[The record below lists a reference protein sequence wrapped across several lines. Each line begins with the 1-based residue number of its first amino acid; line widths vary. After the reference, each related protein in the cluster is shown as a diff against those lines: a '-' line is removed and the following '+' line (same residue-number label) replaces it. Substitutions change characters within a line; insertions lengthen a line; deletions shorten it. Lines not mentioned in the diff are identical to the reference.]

1 MSSSVFTSFTLPCG
15 AILPNRLA
23 KAAMEENMSD
33 EGQIPG
39 PDMLRLYQR
48 WAEGGTGLLITGN
61 VMVDGRA
68 MTGPGGIVLEKNSE
82 LAPFEAWAKAAKK
95 NDTQAWMQ
103 INHPGRQVYA
113 AMGGDVLSPSDVAID
128 LGKHSHLFGKPKA
141 MTHENIQQLIQRFV
155 DTALKAE
162 QAGFDG
168 IQVHGAHGYLISQF
182 LSPLTNKRD
191 DEFGGSIENR
201 MRLLIAIIKAIRA
214 KVSAKFAVSVKI
226 NSADF
231 QRGGFDADD
240 AKTVILA
247 LNGLEV
253 DLVELSGGSY
263 ESPAMQGNAAEKTAK
278 DGRSLQREA
287 YFLEFAKEIAQVA
300 TMPIMTTGG
309 VRRLAIA
316 EDVLANGIDIV
327 GMGTAL
333 AMNPSLPNDWKDNAK
348 INAHDPSVQW
358 KDKTLSSIATMA
370 VIKRQLQRMG
380 KGREPKLNS
389 SPLFSLV
396 RDRLR
401 LKKLTKRYHRFLI
414 SSVSSSTT
422 SY

>member
-1 MSSSVFTSFTLPCG
+1 MSSPAFTPFTLPCG
-15 AILPNRLA
+15 ATLPNRLA

-68 MTGPGGIVLEKNSE
+68 MTGPGGIVLEKDSDI
-82 LAPFEAWAKAAKK
+82 APFKAWAEAAKK
-95 NDTQAWMQ
+95 NNSQVWMQ

-113 AMGGDVLSPSDVAID
+113 AMGGDVLSPSNIALD
-128 LGKHSHLFGKPKA
+128 LGKHSHLFGKPRA
-141 MTHENIQQLIQRFV
+141 MTHKNIQQLIQRFA

-162 QAGFDG
+162 QAGFGG

-182 LSPLTNKRD
+182 LSPLTNKRN
-191 DEFGGSIENR
+191 DEFGGAIENR
-201 MRLLIAIIKAIRA
+201 MKLLISIIHAIRA
-214 KVSAKFAVSVKI
+214 QVSPNFAVAVKI

-231 QRGGFDADD
+231 QRGGFDSDD

-247 LNGLEV
+247 LNELDV

-263 ESPAMQGNAAEKTAK
+263 ESPAMQGNAAESSSA
-278 DGRSLQREA
+278 DGRTLQREA
-287 YFLEFAKEIAQVA
+287 YFLDFAKEIAQVA

-333 AMNPSLPNDWKDNAK
+333 AMNPSLPNDWKKNDQL
-348 INAHDPSVQW
+348 IAHNPAVQW

-380 KGREPKLNS
+380 KGLEPKVNA
-389 SPLFSLV
+389 SPLFSLI

-401 LKKLTKRYHRFLI
+401 LKKLTKRYHEFLN
-414 SSVSSSTT
+414 
-422 SY
+422 

>member
-1 MSSSVFTSFTLPCG
+1 MSSTVFSPFTLPCG
-15 AILPNRLA
+15 SQLPNRLA

-33 EGQIPG
+33 EGQVPG
-39 PDMLRLYQR
+39 PSIQRLYQR

-82 LAPFEAWAKAAKK
+82 LAPFKAWAKAAKK
-95 NDTQAWMQ
+95 NDTKIWMQ

-113 AMGGDVLSPSDVAID
+113 AMGGDVLSPSSIPVD
-128 LGKHSHLFGKPKA
+128 LGKHSHRFGKPKA
-141 MTHENIQQLIQRFV
+141 MNHKEIRQLIQRFA

-168 IQVHGAHGYLISQF
+168 IQIHAAHGYLISQF
-182 LSPLTNKRD
+182 LSPLTNQRK

-201 MRLLIAIIKAIRA
+201 MRLLLSVVQAIRA
-214 KVSAKFAVSVKI
+214 SVSSSFAVAVKI

-240 AKTVILA
+240 AKTVITA
-247 LNGLEV
+247 LNTLNI

-263 ESPAMQGNAAEKTAK
+263 ESPAMQGSAIQDK
-278 DGRSLQREA
+278 DTNGRTLQREA
-287 YFLEFAKEIAQVA
+287 YFLEFAKDIAQVA

-316 EDVLANGIDIV
+316 EDVLNNDIDIV

-333 AMNPSLPNDWKDNAK
+333 AMNPSLPNEWKRNALTS
-348 INAHDPSVQW
+348 AHNPVVKW
-358 KDKTLSSIATMA
+358 KDKTLSAVATMA

-380 KGREPKLNS
+380 KGLEPKVNV
-389 SPLFSLV
+389 SPIFSLI
-396 RDRLR
+396 RDQIR
-401 LKKLTKRYHRFLI
+401 LKKLTKRYHRFL
-414 SSVSSSTT
+414 S
-422 SY
+422 

>member
-1 MSSSVFTSFTLPCG
+1 MTSAVFSPFTLPCG
-15 AILPNRLA
+15 AQLPNRLA

-39 PDMLRLYQR
+39 PEILRLYQR
-48 WAEGGTGLLITGN
+48 WAEGGSGLLITGN

-68 MTGPGGIVLEKNSE
+68 MTGPGGIVLEKDSE
-82 LAPFEAWAKAAKK
+82 IAPFKAWAEAAKK
-95 NDTQAWMQ
+95 NNTQVWMQ

-113 AMGGDVLSPSDVAID
+113 AMGGDVLSPSNIPLD

-141 MTHENIQQLIQRFV
+141 MNHKDIDQLIQRFA
-155 DTALKAE
+155 DTAVKAE

-168 IQVHGAHGYLISQF
+168 IQIHGAHGYLISQF
-182 LSPLTNKRD
+182 LSPLSNKRK

-201 MRLLIAIIKAIRA
+201 MRLLISVIKAIRSQ
-214 KVSAKFAVSVKI
+214 VTSTFAVAVKI

-240 AKTVILA
+240 AKTVILEMNKLA
-247 LNGLEV
+247 V

-263 ESPAMQGNAAEKTAK
+263 ESPAMQGTTA
-278 DGRSLQREA
+278 DGRTLQREA
-287 YFLEFAKEIAQVA
+287 YFLDFAKEIAQVA

-309 VRRLAIA
+309 VRRLAVA
-316 EDVLANGIDIV
+316 EKVLNNGIDMV

-333 AMNPSLPNDWKDNAK
+333 AMNPSLPNDWKASAG
-348 INAHDPSVQW
+348 IEAEQIVPHDPSVRW

-370 VIKRQLQRMG
+370 VIKRQLHRMG
-380 KGREPKLNS
+380 KGKQPKANVS
-389 SPLFSLV
+389 ALFSLI
-396 RDRLR
+396 RDRIR
-401 LKKLTKRYHRFLI
+401 LKKLTKRYQQYLNKKI
-414 SSVSSSTT
+414 S
-422 SY
+422 

>member
-68 MTGPGGIVLEKNSE
+68 MTGPGGIVLEKDSK

-141 MTHENIQQLIQRFV
+141 MTHKDIRQLIQRFV

-201 MRLLIAIIKAIRA
+201 MRLLIAIIEAIRA
-214 KVSAKFAVSVKI
+214 KVSAKFAVAVKI

-247 LNGLEV
+247 LNALEV

-278 DGRSLQREA
+278 
-287 YFLEFAKEIAQVA
+287 
-300 TMPIMTTGG
+300 
-309 VRRLAIA
+309 
-316 EDVLANGIDIV
+316 
-327 GMGTAL
+327 
-333 AMNPSLPNDWKDNAK
+333 
-348 INAHDPSVQW
+348 
-358 KDKTLSSIATMA
+358 
-370 VIKRQLQRMG
+370 
-380 KGREPKLNS
+380 
-389 SPLFSLV
+389 
-396 RDRLR
+396 LR
-401 LKKLTKRYHRFLI
+401 LKKRQKMGALC
-414 SSVSSSTT
+414 SVRRTF
-422 SY
+422 

>member
-68 MTGPGGIVLEKNSE
+68 MTGPGGIVLEKDSK

-95 NDTQAWMQ
+95 NDTQVWMQ

-141 MTHENIQQLIQRFV
+141 MTHKDIRQLIQRFV

-201 MRLLIAIIKAIRA
+201 MRLLIAIIEAIRA
-214 KVSAKFAVSVKI
+214 KVSAKFAVAVKI

-247 LNGLEV
+247 LNALEV

-333 AMNPSLPNDWKDNAK
+333 AMNPSLPNDWKENSK
-348 INAHDPSVQW
+348 INAHDPSVRW

-389 SPLFSLV
+389 SPLFSLI

-401 LKKLTKRYHRFLI
+401 LKKLTKLMKF
-414 SSVSSSTT
+414 
-422 SY
+422 